1 MCGVDRA
8 KSHRCTQPRA
18 SAHWFGSATTWSAI
32 PVASPLQGK
41 VRWAMAGRDAR
52 KLEEVK
58 SKLAQIN
65 PACKVRRW
73 AARHGH
79 VLATAAGRM
88 RIALKST
95 AYPPT
100 HPRG

>member
-1 MCGVDRA
+1 
-8 KSHRCTQPRA
+8 
-18 SAHWFGSATTWSAI
+18 
-32 PVASPLQGK
+32 
-41 VRWAMAGRDAR
+41 MAGRDAR

-79 VLATAAGRM
+79 VLAPIMVYVCSATNDNNLLLCLLAPCTMDGDMQPCSPAARVSPLLATCAS
-88 RIALKST
+88 RSRAQR
-95 AYPPT
+95 T